1 MDVDPLPL
9 RFWRGKGIAC
19 DVRVRGNVAKA
30 GFQVDSEPSA
40 EADGNG
46 KICVIGLIC
55 FNRGSDCFVAGCLF
69 GLFLLLFVMIFT

>member
-46 KICVIGLIC
+46 KICGIWFL
-55 FNRGSDCFVAGCLF
+55 VAGCL
-69 GLFLLLFVMIFT
+69 LLVRFVMLF